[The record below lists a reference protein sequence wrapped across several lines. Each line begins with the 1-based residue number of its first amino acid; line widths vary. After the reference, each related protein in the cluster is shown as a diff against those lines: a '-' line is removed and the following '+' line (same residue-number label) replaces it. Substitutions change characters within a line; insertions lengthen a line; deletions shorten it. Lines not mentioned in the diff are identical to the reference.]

1 MVKISDV
8 KIQAGMS
15 MEMLPPSDDVF
26 FGQCGLR
33 ILRAMRRIIRAVD
46 LHSREL
52 QGKFQI
58 TAPQM
63 ICLYSVAG
71 QKGLTLS
78 RLANEVSLGASTV
91 TGIVDRLES
100 KGWVRRLRDP
110 HDRRKIEL
118 EITAAGQRIV
128 DAAPPL
134 LQDRFSQRLRE
145 LPELEQ
151 ATIALSLERVVE
163 MMEAENLDTSPNLI
177 PSADVQAAQP
187 GNQ

>member
-1 MVKISDV
+1 MD
-8 KIQAGMS
+8 
-15 MEMLPPSDDVF
+15 EHPLNDDAF
-26 FGQCGLR
+26 SAQCGLR

-46 LHSREL
+46 IHSREL
-52 QGKFQI
+52 QSEFQI

-63 ICLYSVAG
+63 ICLYSVAS

-78 RLANEVSLGASTV
+78 GLAKEVSLGASTV

-100 KGWVRRLRDP
+100 KGLVRRQRDT
-110 HDRRKIEL
+110 HDRRRIVL
-118 EITAAGQRIV
+118 AITKEGQRIV

-177 PSADVQAAQP
+177 PTAEVHSAKNGSQ
-187 GNQ
+187 

>member
-1 MVKISDV
+1 
-8 KIQAGMS
+8 
-15 MEMLPPSDDVF
+15 MEVLPSSGDVF

-52 QGKFQI
+52 QSKFQV

-63 ICLYSVAG
+63 ICLYSLAG
-71 QKGLTLS
+71 KNELTLS
-78 RLANEVSLGASTV
+78 RLAKEVSLGASTV
-91 TGIVDRLES
+91 TGIVDRLEA
-100 KGWVRRLRDP
+100 KDLVHRQRDAR
-110 HDRRKIEL
+110 DRRKIVL
-118 EITAAGQRIV
+118 AITAAGQRIV

-163 MMEAENLDTSPNLI
+163 MMEAENLETSPNLI
-177 PSADVQAAQP
+177 PSADVHAAQP
-187 GNQ
+187 GIQ